1 MNRQHH
7 VLARFHQVLPAV
19 REWIDSILEEHKHEI
34 VVVSSLGFRGLPQH
48 FPQQLLDR
56 AKVIS
61 VPSVPFPP
69 LMKLGLPELSHM
81 ERMPLGGI
89 TYKDTF
95 FVQESQRS
103 ESLHFHELVHVVQ
116 WERLGVDNFLL
127 AYGVGL
133 LQFEYEDS
141 PLERMA
147 YVLQQSF
154 ERGAVPP
161 NLVGLIHNQTDGIWR
176 QVAPLVQKGQ

>member
-1 MNRQHH
+1 MNQQQQI
-7 VLARFHQVLPAV
+7 LARFHLVLPAV
-19 REWIDSILEEHKHEI
+19 REWIDGILEEHKREA

-48 FPQQLLDR
+48 FPQHLLDK

-61 VPSVPFPP
+61 VSSVPFPP
-69 LMKLGLPELSHM
+69 LLKLGLPELSHM
-81 ERMPLGGI
+81 ERMPLAGI

-133 LQFEYEDS
+133 IQFGYEGS

-147 YVLQQSF
+147 YILQQSF

-161 NLVGLIHNQTDGIWR
+161 NLVELIHHQTDGIWR